1 MVSLTFWSCRQS
13 TKFQVKSDLHLE
25 TIQYEFDIPKS
36 APYLIPK
43 DLITSEYHDKS
54 VKDTDKYCSSS
65 QGAIQCRLLKS
76 KSQRRF

>member
-1 MVSLTFWSCRQS
+1 MVCLTFWSCRQS
-13 TKFQVKSDLHLE
+13 TKFQVMSDLHLE
-25 TIQYEFDIPKS
+25 TIQYEFDISKS

-43 DLITSEYHDKS
+43 DLITSEYHKS
-54 VKDTDKYCSSS
+54 FKDTEKYCSSS